1 MHQYADPPWERRV
14 HEHWKI
20 AMQDNLVVL
29 QVPTRSVALA
39 IWDSL
44 TPKARKDSP
53 PGFAV
58 SKLVLY
64 IYIYIYIYI
73 SSSLPQCA
81 LSCSKNAPTS
91 DSTLCLAFEA

>member
-29 QVPTRSVALA
+29 QVPTRAVALA
-39 IWDSL
+39 IWESL
-44 TPKARKDSP
+44 TPKARKDNP

-64 IYIYIYIYI
+64 IYIHIYLLI
-73 SSSLPQCA
+73 
-81 LSCSKNAPTS
+81 APSVCTFM
-91 DSTLCLAFEA
+91 FEKCTNK